1 MFLVQC
7 FASTSAECCVGNG
20 TKLYAKLI
28 AEPIKIMNC

>member
-1 MFLVQC
+1 MFVVGG
-7 FASTSAECCVGNG
+7 FASTSAQCCVDNG